1 MNPFWSQARLM
12 LRDRG
17 LAAFA
22 LVMAFASAG
31 GLGIG
36 IVGLG
41 YTLKIIFGDN
51 GERKD
56 LPAILADWNAAQ
68 AGKAWL
74 GMARPTVPT
83 GWIEALPTGP
93 FNAVA
98 VIVLSLGVLTVLG
111 ALANFLHEYLSLTI
125 STRAAADL
133 RRRAFH
139 RVLHMPLGEVVRGA
153 SSDLIS
159 RIISDSSVVQRG
171 FQQLTSKAV
180 AQVTKGVA
188 SLGAAFFLNWRLT
201 AITVVVAP
209 VLAVVLRKLGK
220 RITRASRRQMQSQ
233 ARLLEAAGEATRGF
247 RVVKVHG
254 AERYEIARFT
264 RANEEV
270 LRESLKVRTAK
281 AVASPL
287 MEVIAL
293 FVAGGLALVA
303 AKQIISGDLNAT
315 NFITVLG
322 ALGVCG
328 ASLKP
333 LTGILQDIQT
343 ARAASDRLQQLLDG
357 PLEEVRDTRHPTLA
371 RHAESVVFDEVV
383 FAYPGAETPALAG
396 VSLTVEHGERVAVV
410 GPNGCGKTTLLS
422 LVPRL
427 YEPSSGR
434 VLIDGNDISR
444 VSVRSLR
451 KQIGVVTQETVLFR
465 GTVLSN
471 IAYGLTPEAATRER
485 VAAAARQAH
494 AHGFIERLPQG
505 YDTPVGEQGLTLSG
519 GQRQRIAIARAIL
532 RDPAIL
538 IMDEATS
545 MIDTESES
553 QIAAAIA
560 EFGKSRTCLIVAHR
574 LSTVMNADR
583 IVVMEQ
589 GRVVDQGKHEELLE
603 RCGLY
608 RGLAGALQSSSQS

>member
-1 MNPFWSQARLM
+1 M

-17 LAAFA
+17 LAVFA
-22 LVMAFASAG
+22 LVMAFVSAG
-31 GLGIG
+31 GLGAG

-41 YTLKIIFGDN
+41 YTLKIIFGEN

-56 LPAILADWNAAQ
+56 LPTILTEWNVAQ
-68 AGKAWL
+68 IGKTWL
-74 GMARPTVPT
+74 GMPRPTVPWS
-83 GWIEALPTGP
+83 WIEALPTGP
-93 FNAVA
+93 FNAVL
-98 VIVLSLGVLTVLG
+98 VIVLSLGVLTVVG
-111 ALANFLHEYLSLTI
+111 ACANFLHEYLSLTI

-188 SLGAAFFLNWRLT
+188 SLGAAFFINWRLT

-209 VLAVVLRKLGK
+209 ILAVVLRKLGK
-220 RITRASRRQMQSQ
+220 RITRASRKQMQSQ
-233 ARLLEAAGEATRGF
+233 AKLLEAAGEATRGF

-264 RANEEV
+264 RANEDV
-270 LRESLKVRTAK
+270 LRESMKVRTAK

-303 AKQIISGDLNAT
+303 AKQIISGDLDPT
-315 NFITVLG
+315 SFIT
-322 ALGVCG
+322 ALTALAVCG
-328 ASLKP
+328 GSLKP
-333 LTGILQDIQT
+333 LTGILQEIQT
-343 ARAASDRLQQLLDG
+343 ARAASERLQQLLGG
-357 PLEEVRDTRHPTLA
+357 PLEEVRDTRRPTLA
-371 RHAESVVFDEVV
+371 RHAESIAFEDVVFT
-383 FAYPGAETPALAG
+383 YPGAETPALAG
-396 VSLTVEHGERVAVV
+396 VSLTIPHGERVAVV

-434 VLIDGNDISR
+434 VLIDGNDIGK

-451 KQIGVVTQETVLFR
+451 RQIGVVTQETVLFR
-465 GTVLSN
+465 GTIASN
-471 IAYGLTPEAATRER
+471 IAYGLTPEQAPRAKIEE
-485 VAAAARQAH
+485 AARRAH
-494 AHGFIERLPQG
+494 AHGFIEKLPQG

-545 MIDTESES
+545 MIDTESEA
-553 QIAAAIA
+553 QIAGAIA
-560 EFGKSRTCLIVAHR
+560 EFGKVRTCLIVAHR
-574 LSTVMNADR
+574 LSTVVNADR

-589 GRVVDQGKHEELLE
+589 GRVIDQGRHEELMR

-608 RGLAGALQSSSQS
+608 RGLAGTLMATGA

>member
-1 MNPFWSQARLM
+1 MTPFWSQARLM

-22 LVMAFASAG
+22 LVMAFVSAG
-31 GLGIG
+31 GLGAG

-41 YTLKIIFGDN
+41 YALGIIFGKD
-51 GERKD
+51 GARKD
-56 LPAILADWNAAQ
+56 LPMMLTEWNASHASSTWMGLPVPLVPQGVIQ
-68 AGKAWL
+68 A
-74 GMARPTVPT
+74 VPS
-83 GWIEALPTGP
+83 GP
-93 FNAVA
+93 FNAVL
-98 VIVLSLGVLTVLG
+98 VIVLSLGVLTVIG
-111 ALANFLHEYLSLTI
+111 AVANFLHEFLSLTI

-153 SSDLIS
+153 SSDLVS
-159 RIISDSSVVQRG
+159 RIVSDTSVVQRG

-188 SLGAAFFLNWRLT
+188 SLTAAFVLNWRLT
-201 AITVVVAP
+201 AITVIIAP
-209 VLAVVLRKLGK
+209 LLAVVLRKLGK
-220 RITRASRRQMQSQ
+220 KITRASRKQMQSQ
-233 ARLLEAAGEATRGF
+233 AKLLEAAGEATRGF

-270 LRESLKVRTAK
+270 LRESMKVRTAK
-281 AVASPL
+281 AIASPL

-303 AKQIISGDLNAT
+303 AKQIILGVLQPT
-315 NFITVLG
+315 EFITVLG

-333 LTGILQDIQT
+333 LTGILQEIQT
-343 ARAASDRLQQLLDG
+343 ARAASDRLEQLLHG
-357 PLEEVRDTRHPTLA
+357 PLEEVRDTRRPTLA
-371 RHAESVVFDEVV
+371 RHNESIVFEDVV
-383 FAYPGAETPALAG
+383 FAYTGSETPALDG
-396 VSLTVEHGERVAVV
+396 VSLTIPHGERVAIV

-434 VLIDGNDISR
+434 VLIDGNDIGK

-451 KQIGVVTQETVLFR
+451 RQIGVVTQETVLFR
-465 GTVLSN
+465 GTVASN
-471 IAYGLTPEAATRER
+471 IAYGLTPEQAPREKI
-485 VAAAARQAH
+485 VAAAQRAH
-494 AHGFIERLPQG
+494 AHGFIEKLPLG

-532 RDPAIL
+532 REPAIL

-574 LSTVMNADR
+574 MSTVMNADR
-583 IVVMEQ
+583 IVVMER
-589 GRVVDQGKHEELLE
+589 GRVIDVGRHDELLG
-603 RCGLY
+603 RCGVY
-608 RGLAGALQSSSQS
+608 RGLAGTLMAAGA

>member
-1 MNPFWSQARLM
+1 MTPFWSQARLM

-22 LVMAFASAG
+22 LVMAFVSAG
-31 GLGIG
+31 GLGAG

-41 YTLKIIFGDN
+41 YTLGIIFGKD

-56 LPAILADWNAAQ
+56 LPMMLTEWNVAQ
-68 AGKAWL
+68 IGKTWL
-74 GMARPTVPT
+74 GMPRPTVP
-83 GWIEALPTGP
+83 WAWVEAMPKGP
-93 FNAVA
+93 FNAVL
-98 VIVLSLGVLTVLG
+98 VIVLSLGVLTVVG
-111 ALANFLHEYLSLTI
+111 AVANFLHEYLSLTI
-125 STRAAADL
+125 SARAAADL

-188 SLGAAFFLNWRLT
+188 SLGAAFYINWRLT

-220 RITRASRRQMQSQ
+220 RITRASRKQMQSQ
-233 ARLLEAAGEATRGF
+233 AKLLEAAGEATRGF

-264 RANEEV
+264 KANEEV

-303 AKQIISGDLNAT
+303 AKQIIAGHLDAT

-343 ARAASDRLQQLLDG
+343 ARAASDRLQQLLEG
-357 PLEEVRDTRHPTLA
+357 PLEEVRDTRRPTLA
-371 RHAESVVFDEVV
+371 RHNESIVFDDVVFT
-383 FAYPGAETPALAG
+383 YPGAETPALAG
-396 VSLTVEHGERVAVV
+396 VSLTIPHGERVAVV

-434 VLIDGNDISR
+434 VLIDGNDIGK

-451 KQIGVVTQETVLFR
+451 RQIGVVTQETVLFR
-465 GTVLSN
+465 GTIASN
-471 IAYGLTPEAATRER
+471 IAYGLTPEQAPREKIEE
-485 VAAAARQAH
+485 AARRAH
-494 AHGFIERLPQG
+494 AHGFIEKMPQG

-560 EFGKSRTCLIVAHR
+560 EFGRARSCLIVAHR
-574 LSTVMNADR
+574 LSTVVNADR

-589 GRVVDQGKHEELLE
+589 GKVIDQGRHEDLMS

-608 RGLAGALQSSSQS
+608 RGLAGTLMAAGA